1 MLQLL
6 SGTFGWY
13 TRTIFDDTSRFSNS
27 QLHIWSQATFTVG
40 LGGVSVIDFNAQRQA
55 AFAQATAGFM
65 GIAQTLLK
73 ISSID
78 GVAYNRR

>member
-1 MLQLL
+1 MCCTQCP
-6 SGTFGWY
+6 
-13 TRTIFDDTSRFSNS
+13 
-27 QLHIWSQATFTVG
+27 QATFTVG

-55 AFAQATAGFM
+55 AFLEATAGFM